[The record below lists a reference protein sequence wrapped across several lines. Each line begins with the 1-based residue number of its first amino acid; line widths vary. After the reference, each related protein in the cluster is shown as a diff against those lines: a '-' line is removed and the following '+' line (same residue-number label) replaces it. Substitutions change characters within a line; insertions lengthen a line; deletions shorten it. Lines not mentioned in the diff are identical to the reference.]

1 MLQIAICDDNPLH
14 LAHAA
19 RVTEQEL
26 VELHPSIE
34 GFSDAAALLQ
44 RVRETGYAPD
54 VAILDIEMER
64 QNGIALAKELNR
76 LTPDCQIVFLTAYA
90 EYASQVYETRHVW
103 MVLKSQMEEY
113 MGRALRSALDAAEKK
128 DEPVLLLK
136 SRSETLRI
144 PLGEILYLSRVGR
157 KAQIVTR
164 TGVFYSSRRPSEL
177 LYGELAA
184 GFVRCH
190 QGYWVNEAGIV
201 GLERDTFLLADGS
214 RIPISRSY
222 RDASRG
228 RFFARYR

>member
-1 MLQIAICDDNPLH
+1 MF
-14 LAHAA
+14 
-19 RVTEQEL
+19 TEEIVSVREL
-26 VELHPSIE
+26 VEFLLRSGDLDNRTGGGTFDMLE
-34 GFSDAAALLQ
+34 GSRIHRKIQDAAG
-44 RVRETGYAPD
+44 ED
-54 VAILDIEMER
+54 
-64 QNGIALAKELNR
+64 
-76 LTPDCQIVFLTAYA
+76 
-90 EYASQVYETRHVW
+90 YASEVYETRHVW
-103 MVLKSQMEEY
+103 MVLKSRMEEY

-164 TGVFYSSRRPSEL
+164 TGVFYSSRRPAEL
-177 LYGELAA
+177 LSGDLAA

-201 GLERDTFLLADGS
+201 GLERDTFLLEDGS

>member
-19 RVTEQEL
+19 QVAAQEL
-26 VELHPSIE
+26 AELHPSIE

-44 RVRETGYAPD
+44 RVREPGYAPD
-54 VAILDIEMER
+54 VAILDIEMEQ

-76 LTPDCQIVFLTAYA
+76 LTPACRIVFLTAYA
-90 EYASQVYETRHVW
+90 DYASEVYETRHVW
-103 MVLKSQMEEY
+103 MVLKSRMEEY

-164 TGVFYSSRRPSEL
+164 TGVFYSSRRPAEL
-177 LYGELAA
+177 LSGDLAA

-201 GLERDTFLLADGS
+201 GLERDTFLLEDGS